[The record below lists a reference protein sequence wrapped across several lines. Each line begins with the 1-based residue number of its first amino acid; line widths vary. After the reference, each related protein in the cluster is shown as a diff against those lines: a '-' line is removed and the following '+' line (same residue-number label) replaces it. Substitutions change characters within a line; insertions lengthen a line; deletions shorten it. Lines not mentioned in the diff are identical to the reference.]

1 MTSSLTQ
8 SIAGFAAGFSRQEIP
23 AASLTLARE
32 AFIDLLGVML
42 AGSGEPVVQIL
53 KTTTAGDTAG
63 PGCSLLLEPG
73 LRRSATAA
81 ALVNGTAAHAL
92 DFDDV
97 QFNAHPST
105 VLVPA
110 ILAEA
115 ERSGASGL
123 QALQAYV
130 LGYEVWGELHS
141 REKNP
146 YHDKGWH
153 PTAVMGPM
161 AATAAVAFLRGLDL
175 EATRTA
181 LSLSA
186 SFTGG
191 VVANFGS
198 MAKPMHAGRAAA
210 SALHAVDLA
219 EAGFTAGGDGIGAHN
234 GLLAAL
240 STHGRV
246 NRDAATGL
254 GTRWFSTTTPLIFKK
269 YPVCFSSHRP
279 IDAILDL
286 ARIHH
291 LRAQDVAQI
300 DVAVR
305 GTQARVLRF
314 ERPQTALEAKFSMQF
329 AVACALLRG
338 RVGLADLDDAFV
350 ASDAVQSMFA
360 RVRFT
365 HLPPNADGTPPLADR
380 VVITT
385 HDGRV
390 LDSGE
395 LARAKPHT
403 RLKEKFLDCC
413 EAGGFKRGDALFA
426 TLNSLDALPDMRRL
440 CGDPA
445 PAKAVRDTPAAAAA

>member
-1 MTSSLTQ
+1 MTSLTQ
-8 SIAGFAAGFSRQEIP
+8 SIAGFAAGFSRQDIP
-23 AASLTLARE
+23 AASITLARE

-42 AGSGEPVVQIL
+42 AGAGEPVVPIL
-53 KTTTAGDTAG
+53 KAVTAGDTAG
-63 PGCSLLLEPG
+63 PPCSLLLDAG
-73 LRRSATAA
+73 QRRSATAA

-123 QALQAYV
+123 KALQAYV

-141 REKNP
+141 REKNS

-161 AATAAVAFLRGLDL
+161 AATAAAAFLRGLDAG
-175 EATRTA
+175 ATRVA
-181 LSLSA
+181 LSLAA

-198 MAKPMHAGRAAA
+198 MAKPMHAGRAAS
-210 SALHAVDLA
+210 SAIHAVNLA
-219 EAGFTAGGDGIGAHN
+219 EAGFTDGEDGIGAPD

-240 STHGRV
+240 SPHGSV

-254 GTRWFSTTTPLIFKK
+254 GSRWFSTTTPLIFKK

-286 ARIHH
+286 ARDHK
-291 LRAQDVAQI
+291 LRAQDVAQV

-338 RVGLADLDDAFV
+338 RVGLVDLDDAFV
-350 ASDAVQSMFA
+350 AGDAVQSMFGK
-360 RVRFT
+360 VRFT
-365 HLPPNADGTPPLADR
+365 HLPLNADGSPPLADR
-380 VVITT
+380 VVLTT
-385 HDGRV
+385 VDGRV

-413 EAGGFKRGDALFA
+413 EAGGFKRGEALFSA
-426 TLNSLDALPDMRRL
+426 LSTLETLPDMRQL
-440 CGDPA
+440 CAAPATDKAAHDHPA
-445 PAKAVRDTPAAAAA
+445 PIAA

>member
-1 MTSSLTQ
+1 MNSLTR
-8 SIAGFAAGFSRQEIP
+8 SIAGFAASFSTEDIP
-23 AASLTLARE
+23 AASLTMARE
-32 AFIDLLGVML
+32 AFIDLVGVML
-42 AGSGEPVVQIL
+42 AGANESVVHIL
-53 KTTTAGDTAG
+53 KATTAGETAG
-63 PGCSLLLEPG
+63 PDCSVLLDAG
-73 LRRSATAA
+73 VRRSATSA
-81 ALVNGTAAHAL
+81 ALINGTAAHAL

-115 ERSGASGL
+115 ERSGASGR
-123 QALQAYV
+123 QALKAYV

-161 AATAAVAFLRGLDL
+161 AATAAAAFLRGLDL
-175 EATRTA
+175 EAARTA

-210 SALHAVDLA
+210 SAIHAVDLA
-219 EAGFTAGGDGIGAHN
+219 QAGFTAGDDGIGAHD

-246 NRDAATGL
+246 DLDATTGL
-254 GTRWFSTTTPLIFKK
+254 GTRWFSSTTPLIVKK

-279 IDAILDL
+279 IDAILEL
-286 ARIHH
+286 AREHG
-291 LRAQDVAQI
+291 LQAPDVAQV

-329 AVACALLRG
+329 AVACALVRG
-338 RVGLADLDDAFV
+338 RVGLVDLDDAFV

-360 RVRFT
+360 KVRFT
-365 HLPPNADGTPPLADR
+365 HLPLHADGSPPLADR
-380 VVITT
+380 VVVTT

-395 LARAKPHT
+395 LARVQPHT

-413 EAGGFKRGDALFA
+413 EAGAFKRAETLFA
-426 TLNSLDALPDMRRL
+426 TLGALDTLADMRLL
-440 CGDPA
+440 CGGAAAMRSA
-445 PAKAVRDTPAAAAA
+445 PRQPAAAAA

>member
-1 MTSSLTQ
+1 MTSLTQ
-8 SIAGFAAGFSRQEIP
+8 SIAGFAAGFSRQDIP
-23 AASLTLARE
+23 AASITLARE

-42 AGSGEPVVQIL
+42 AGAGEPVVPIL
-53 KTTTAGDTAG
+53 KAVTAGDTAG
-63 PGCSLLLEPG
+63 PHCSLLLDAG
-73 LRRSATAA
+73 QRRSATAA

-123 QALQAYV
+123 KALQAYV

-141 REKNP
+141 REKNS

-161 AATAAVAFLRGLDL
+161 AATAAAAFLRGLDAG
-175 EATRTA
+175 ATRVA
-181 LSLSA
+181 LSLAA

-198 MAKPMHAGRAAA
+198 MAKPMHAGRAAS
-210 SALHAVDLA
+210 SAIHAVNLA
-219 EAGFTAGGDGIGAHN
+219 EAGFTAGEDGIGAPD

-240 STHGRV
+240 SPHGSV

-254 GTRWFSTTTPLIFKK
+254 GSRWFSTTTPLIFKK

-286 ARIHH
+286 ARDHK
-291 LRAQDVAQI
+291 LRAQDVAQV

-338 RVGLADLDDAFV
+338 RVGLVDLDDAFV
-350 ASDAVQSMFA
+350 AGDAVQSMFGK
-360 RVRFT
+360 VRFT
-365 HLPPNADGTPPLADR
+365 HLPLNADGSPPLADR
-380 VVITT
+380 VVLTT
-385 HDGRV
+385 VDGRV

-413 EAGGFKRGDALFA
+413 EAGGFKRGEALFSA
-426 TLNSLDALPDMRRL
+426 LSTLETLPDMRQL
-440 CGDPA
+440 CAAPATDKAAHDHPA
-445 PAKAVRDTPAAAAA
+445 PIAA

>member
-1 MTSSLTQ
+1 M
-8 SIAGFAAGFSRQEIP
+8 
-23 AASLTLARE
+23 
-32 AFIDLLGVML
+32 
-42 AGSGEPVVQIL
+42 
-53 KTTTAGDTAG
+53 
-63 PGCSLLLEPG
+63 
-73 LRRSATAA
+73 
-81 ALVNGTAAHAL
+81 
-92 DFDDV
+92 
-97 QFNAHPST
+97 
-105 VLVPA
+105 
-110 ILAEA
+110 
-115 ERSGASGL
+115 
-123 QALQAYV
+123 
-130 LGYEVWGELHS
+130 
-141 REKNP
+141 
-146 YHDKGWH
+146 
-153 PTAVMGPM
+153 
-161 AATAAVAFLRGLDL
+161 
-175 EATRTA
+175 
-181 LSLSA
+181 
-186 SFTGG
+186 
-191 VVANFGS
+191 
-198 MAKPMHAGRAAA
+198 
-210 SALHAVDLA
+210 
-219 EAGFTAGGDGIGAHN
+219 
-234 GLLAAL
+234 
-240 STHGRV
+240 
-246 NRDAATGL
+246 
-254 GTRWFSTTTPLIFKK
+254 
-269 YPVCFSSHRP
+269 
-279 IDAILDL
+279 
-286 ARIHH
+286 
-291 LRAQDVAQI
+291 AQI

-426 TLNSLDALPDMRRL
+426 TLHALDALPDMRRL

>member
-161 AATAAVAFLRGLDL
+161 AATASITFNASSSVS
-175 EATRTA
+175 RT
-181 LSLSA
+181 SMWWI
-186 SFTGG
+186 
-191 VVANFGS
+191 GS
-198 MAKPMHAGRAAA
+198 PGCR
-210 SALHAVDLA
+210 S
-219 EAGFTAGGDGIGAHN
+219 
-234 GLLAAL
+234 
-240 STHGRV
+240 
-246 NRDAATGL
+246 
-254 GTRWFSTTTPLIFKK
+254 
-269 YPVCFSSHRP
+269 RP
-279 IDAILDL
+279 SP
-286 ARIHH
+286 
-291 LRAQDVAQI
+291 LRA
-300 DVAVR
+300 
-305 GTQARVLRF
+305 
-314 ERPQTALEAKFSMQF
+314 K
-329 AVACALLRG
+329 
-338 RVGLADLDDAFV
+338 
-350 ASDAVQSMFA
+350 
-360 RVRFT
+360 
-365 HLPPNADGTPPLADR
+365 
-380 VVITT
+380 
-385 HDGRV
+385 
-390 LDSGE
+390 
-395 LARAKPHT
+395 
-403 RLKEKFLDCC
+403 
-413 EAGGFKRGDALFA
+413 
-426 TLNSLDALPDMRRL
+426 
-440 CGDPA
+440 
-445 PAKAVRDTPAAAAA
+445 

>member
-1 MTSSLTQ
+1 
-8 SIAGFAAGFSRQEIP
+8 
-23 AASLTLARE
+23 
-32 AFIDLLGVML
+32 ML
-42 AGSGEPVVQIL
+42 AGAGEPVVPIL
-53 KTTTAGDTAG
+53 KAVTAGDTAG
-63 PGCSLLLEPG
+63 PPCSLLLDAG
-73 LRRSATAA
+73 QRRSATAA

-123 QALQAYV
+123 KALQAYV

-141 REKNP
+141 REKNS

-161 AATAAVAFLRGLDL
+161 AATAAAAFLRGLDAG
-175 EATRTA
+175 ATRVA
-181 LSLSA
+181 LSLAA

-198 MAKPMHAGRAAA
+198 MAKPMHAGRAAS
-210 SALHAVDLA
+210 SAIHAVNLA
-219 EAGFTAGGDGIGAHN
+219 EAGFTAGEDGIGAPD

-240 STHGRV
+240 SPHGSV

-254 GTRWFSTTTPLIFKK
+254 GSRWFSTTTPLIFKK

-286 ARIHH
+286 ARDHK
-291 LRAQDVAQI
+291 LRAQDVAQV

-338 RVGLADLDDAFV
+338 RVGLVDLDDAFV
-350 ASDAVQSMFA
+350 AGDAVQSMFGK
-360 RVRFT
+360 VRFT
-365 HLPPNADGTPPLADR
+365 HLPLNADGSPPLADR
-380 VVITT
+380 VVLTT
-385 HDGRV
+385 VDGRV

-413 EAGGFKRGDALFA
+413 EAGGFKRGEALFSA
-426 TLNSLDALPDMRRL
+426 LSTLETLPDMRQL
-440 CGDPA
+440 CAAPATDKAAHDHPA
-445 PAKAVRDTPAAAAA
+445 PIAA